1 MAWTSHMQNARNV
14 TLYAS
19 YPPSLPQHLCDWRI
33 YSAVGE
39 VPEPDLVKY
48 SQWFDGLPER
58 IETFS
63 ILDNWGIQH
72 LVMLLVTLILV
83 WGLWCRTLRVRH
95 ADGERGSTVREWALG
110 AGLASTGVL
119 YADGK
124 LMSCA
129 AVVAICALWSG
140 LVLDGLAISMG
151 FFLVSNA
158 RMVAALGLSVA
169 YSRWAALRSDVHRGA
184 IRKLPS
190 YREFLADLRP
200 VEQTS
205 KQTSTREADE
215 SEDETEHCLIC
226 WSSDELP
233 QKLPCKGKHSIC
245 MKCLTRLHVAARNQ
259 CPFCRLSLYR
269 DHVPR
274 TALYEVLVA
283 CHGAMTTFDVISVA
297 LKIYQGSYIRA
308 AVDIFSILLI
318 RRITWESLE
327 PARLAD
333 DSAIEELLEF
343 WAVMSVIGACWTGY
357 WTGDRDQATF
367 VDGDLV
373 RGLCMRTKY
382 QFVWDQ

>member
-1 MAWTSHMQNARNV
+1 MLMAR
-14 TLYAS
+14 
-19 YPPSLPQHLCDWRI
+19 
-33 YSAVGE
+33 E
-39 VPEPDLVKY
+39 
-48 SQWFDGLPER
+48 GL
-58 IETFS
+58 
-63 ILDNWGIQH
+63 
-72 LVMLLVTLILV
+72 LLES
-83 WGLWCRTLRVRH
+83 G
-95 ADGERGSTVREWALG
+95 AMG
-110 AGLASTGVL
+110 AGLASAGFL
-119 YADGK
+119 YTDGK

-129 AVVAICALWSG
+129 AVVAICALRSG
-140 LVLDGLAISMG
+140 LVLDGLAISMS

-169 YSRWAALRSDVHRGA
+169 YCRWAALRSDVRWRA
-184 IRKLPS
+184 IRKLPN
-190 YREFLADLRP
+190 YREFFANLRP

-205 KQTSTREADE
+205 KQSSTREADE
-215 SEDETEHCLIC
+215 REDEPEDEPENCLIC

-233 QKLPCKGKHSIC
+233 QQLPCKGKHLIC
-245 MKCLTRLHVAARNQ
+245 MECLTRLHAAARNQ

-297 LKIYQGSYIRA
+297 LKIYQGSYTRA

-343 WAVMSVIGACWTGY
+343 WTVMSVIGACSTGC
-357 WTGDRDQATF
+357 WTGDWDQATF

-373 RGLCMRTKY
+373 RGLCMRNKY
-382 QFVWDQ
+382 RFV